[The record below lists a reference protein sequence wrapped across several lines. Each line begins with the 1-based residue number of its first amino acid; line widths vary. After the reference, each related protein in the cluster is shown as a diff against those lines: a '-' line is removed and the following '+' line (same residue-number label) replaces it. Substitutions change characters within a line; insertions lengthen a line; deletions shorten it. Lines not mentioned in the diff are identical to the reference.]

1 MRGEI
6 VRRVAAGQAWGE
18 IVRDLQADE
27 RFIAARDGLLEDGLL
42 PHGILER

>member
-6 VRRVAAGQAWGE
+6 VRRVAAGQAWSE
-18 IVRDLQADE
+18 IVRDLEADE

-42 PHGILER
+42 SHDILKG